1 LQVPAVRDFLLAGGY
16 EPKADPP
23 AVFQKNFQ
31 DDLKRWGELVR
42 LAKIAP
48 I

>member
-1 LQVPAVRDFLLAGGY
+1 MQVPAVRDFLLAGGSQ
-16 EPKADPP
+16 PTADPP
-23 AVFQKNFQ
+23 AEFQKNFQ

-42 LAKIAP
+42 LAKIEP